1 MRKTW
6 GEEVHRKKLH
16 GYIRWVGL
24 TISTKEE
31 VHSKQRQKHFQ
42 KQGGTVLT
50 HHKMSNSKSSLA
62 RRF

>member
-42 KQGGTVLT
+42 KQGALLLCFTKT
-50 HHKMSNSKSSLA
+50 
-62 RRF
+62 F